1 MILLVLAKRKIFSI
15 IAEGA
20 GMPVGLSP
28 ASVARFAA
36 GVLAALWAMAAL
48 ATEYATLAA
57 VGPSLLLVVAIAMN
71 VFLLTGASLA
81 FLHAGGWRVL
91 LLTALCVATID
102 RIVNAVVAGAP
113 LQVVSALVGCAAI
126 AAVTL
131 IGTRRKRREV

>member
-1 MILLVLAKRKIFSI
+1 
-15 IAEGA
+15 
-20 GMPVGLSP
+20 MPVGLSP

-48 ATEYATLAA
+48 ATEYATLTA

-71 VFLLTGASLA
+71 IFLLTGASLA
-81 FLHAGGWRVL
+81 FLRASGWRVV

-102 RIVNAVVAGAP
+102 RIVNAAVAGAP
-113 LQVVSALVGCAAI
+113 LQIASALVGCAAI

-131 IGTRRKRREV
+131 IGTRRRREL